1 MVDRRTGKTGPGTPA
16 PQEFPRR
23 LTGLFVG
30 PGFITPGAVTLAPPD
45 PEALA
50 ETGGELPVIVLIPN
64 TFEEMIFHTLILN
77 PSRESSVVIEQT
89 VGAGA
94 SGTVTVA
101 IAVTE
106 IDIARF
112 LVEGGDGSISYSI
125 DVQSAGQTAV
135 ADHRI
140 TGGVRSF
147 ARYWEKTGSII
158 VRFTNNDAVNPAL
171 LQLMWESVRLETV
184 KWTAYR
190 DNLRAWSRIIGV
202 EP

>member
-1 MVDRRTGKTGPGTPA
+1 MVDQRTGLTGPGTPA
-16 PQEFPRR
+16 PQEFPRK

-30 PGFITPGAVTLAPPD
+30 PGFTTPGALALAPPD

-50 ETGGELPVIVLIPN
+50 ESGERIPVIVLIPN
-64 TFEEMIFHTLILN
+64 SFEEMIFHTLILN
-77 PSRESSVVIEQT
+77 PSRESSVVVEQT
-89 VGAGA
+89 VAPSA
-94 SGTVTVA
+94 TGTVTIA
-101 IAVTE
+101 IATTE

-112 LVEGGDGSISYSI
+112 LVEGGDGSISYSV

-140 TGGVRSF
+140 TGGARSF
-147 ARYWEKTGSII
+147 ARYWEKTGQII
-158 VRFTNNDAVNPAL
+158 VRFTNNDALNPAL